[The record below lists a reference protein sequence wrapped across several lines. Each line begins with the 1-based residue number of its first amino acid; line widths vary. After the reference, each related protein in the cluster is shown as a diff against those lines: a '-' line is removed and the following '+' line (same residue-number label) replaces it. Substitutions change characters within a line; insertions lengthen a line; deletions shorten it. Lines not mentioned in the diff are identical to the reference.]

1 MSGAMDVSQQ
11 RHMDMAD
18 DGSLRKRR
26 PMNPRSR
33 PVSSP
38 NVTSKLSESRNS
50 RPPSTAVQDYE
61 EDDRPLDDA
70 AIQSSSP
77 TSSPSMTGSTTSSTA
92 VTGPV
97 SSNSSRST
105 AMETASSQK
114 DDTLAHREQQKPR
127 NRRPRGSQRPS
138 SMQLSESESPTV
150 THSFVQLSSRDAGPY
165 KARRRG
171 PQISPSI
178 SSSLPSNIPDA
189 FSEREP
195 RPDLSW
201 SPEFPEYAV
210 TSQHPSQ
217 ISPGFDPHFGGS
229 LPVPQQYPS
238 QNYGAPE
245 TPRGNAPFQYF
256 QSSQYPNPM
265 AAPNPMG
272 PQPPVPERPSL
283 SGYELVAATLA
294 GETGPPVRPM
304 YRRFEATNHRILL
317 SLQDQINTLEDTL
330 GELDDIDSQNR
341 QAAALPASEREERD
355 SQHPFHQRKERIMN
369 LLCQKLHT
377 YNSLLTSFGHVQGLP
392 PPTMNDIQHYRA
404 FLANQRPIAE
414 FETRF
419 LQAPD
424 LVLLEPNLPPPPMD
438 QRVAPDDQAP
448 LPVRDPEDDPSKN
461 EAVPQRHIFNRGP
474 LQDLAIG
481 GVVAIF
487 GPLFAF
493 AVIHDF
499 AGRMTIVILFGVV
512 VSMVL
517 FGSGAFSI
525 LTTTQDALMYGG
537 AYVGGMTVLAR
548 FLQ

>member
-1 MSGAMDVSQQ
+1 MSGALDVPQQ
-11 RHMDMAD
+11 RHMDMGD
-18 DGSLRKRR
+18 DGTMRKRR
-26 PMNPRSR
+26 PLNPRPRPASSTNVASRSSR
-33 PVSSP
+33 PH
-38 NVTSKLSESRNS
+38 
-50 RPPSTAVQDYE
+50 STAVPDYE
-61 EDDRPLDDA
+61 EDDRPPDDA
-70 AIQSSSP
+70 AIHSPSP

-105 AMETASSQK
+105 ATEAAPTQK
-114 DDTLAHREQQKPR
+114 DDTLAHREQQKSR
-127 NRRPRGSQRPS
+127 SRRPRPAQRPN
-138 SMQLSESESPTV
+138 SMQLSESESPAGTQ
-150 THSFVQLSSRDAGPY
+150 SFIQLSSRDAGPY

-189 FSEREP
+189 FSERQAEP
-195 RPDLSW
+195 RPDLNW

-210 TSQHPSQ
+210 VNQHPSQ

-229 LPVPQQYPS
+229 LPVPQQYPA

-256 QSSQYPNPM
+256 QPSQYPNQM
-265 AAPNPMG
+265 AAPNPLG
-272 PQPPVPERPSL
+272 PQPPGPERPPL
-283 SGYELVAATLA
+283 GGYELVAATLA
-294 GETGPPVRPM
+294 GYVGPPVRPM

-317 SLQDQINTLEDTL
+317 SLQDQIITLEDTL
-330 GELDDIDSQNR
+330 AELDDIDSRNR
-341 QAAALPASEREERD
+341 QATGLPASEREERE
-355 SQHPFHQRKERIMN
+355 SSHPFHKRKERIMG

-377 YNSLLTSFGHVQGLP
+377 YNTLLASFGHVQGLR
-392 PPTMNDIQHYRA
+392 PPTLNDIQHYKA
-404 FLANQRPIAE
+404 FLDNERPIADHE
-414 FETRF
+414 ASFIH
-419 LQAPD
+419 ADD
-424 LVLLEPNLPPPPMD
+424 LVLLEPNFTPLMEHKAALDDQSPPPT
-438 QRVAPDDQAP
+438 
-448 LPVRDPEDDPSKN
+448 RDPEDDPKRH
-461 EAVPQRHIFNRGP
+461 EPIPQRHIFNRGP

-481 GVVAIF
+481 VVVAIF

-499 AGRMTIVILFGVV
+499 AGRMTIVVLFGVV

-517 FGSGAFSI
+517 FGSGAFSV

-537 AYVGGMTVLAR
+537 AYVGGMTMLAR